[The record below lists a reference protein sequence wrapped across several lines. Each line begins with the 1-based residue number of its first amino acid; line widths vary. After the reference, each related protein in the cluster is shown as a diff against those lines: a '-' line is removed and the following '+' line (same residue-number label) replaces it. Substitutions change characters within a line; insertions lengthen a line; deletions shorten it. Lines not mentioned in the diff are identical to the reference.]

1 MTMGF
6 FHQPKIRK
14 FNYQPVFYDERKE
27 KLKEKMDAAE
37 REKVGQYIPGASIK
51 GSFRRMEVARKD
63 LKYTPLLRFIS
74 ILGIAA
80 VLIAAVYM
88 AQVMGLLF

>member
-1 MTMGF
+1 MGF

-27 KLKEKMDAAE
+27 ALKNKIDAAE
-37 REKVGQYIPGASIK
+37 RERAGEYVPGASIK
-51 GSFRRMEVARKD
+51 GSFRRMEVARKEI
-63 LKYTPLLRFIS
+63 KYSPFMRFVS

-80 VLIAAVYM
+80 VLVAAVYM
-88 AQVMGLLF
+88 AQLMGLLF

>member
-1 MTMGF
+1 MGF

-27 KLKEKMDAAE
+27 ALKNKIDATE
-37 REKVGQYIPGASIK
+37 RERAGEYVPGASIK
-51 GSFRRMEVARKD
+51 GSFRRMEVARKEI
-63 LKYTPLLRFIS
+63 KYTPFMRFLS

-88 AQVMGLLF
+88 AQLMGLLF

>member
-1 MTMGF
+1 MGF

-27 KLKEKMDAAE
+27 ALKNKLDAAE
-37 REKVGQYIPGASIK
+37 RERAGEYVPGASIK
-51 GSFRRMEVARKD
+51 GSFRRMEVARKEI
-63 LKYTPLLRFIS
+63 KYTPFMRFLS

-80 VLIAAVYM
+80 VLVAAVYM
-88 AQVMGLLF
+88 AQLMGLLF

>member
-1 MTMGF
+1 MGF

-27 KLKEKMDAAE
+27 ALKNKIDAAE
-37 REKVGQYIPGASIK
+37 RERAGEYVPGASIK
-51 GSFRRMEVARKD
+51 GSFRRREVARKEI
-63 LKYTPLLRFIS
+63 KYTPFMRFLS

-80 VLIAAVYM
+80 VLVAAVYM
-88 AQVMGLLF
+88 AQLMGLLF

>member
-1 MTMGF
+1 MGF

-27 KLKEKMDAAE
+27 ALKNKIDAAE
-37 REKVGQYIPGASIK
+37 RERAGEYVPGASIK
-51 GSFRRMEVARKD
+51 GSFRRMEVARKEI
-63 LKYTPLLRFIS
+63 KYTPFMRFLS

-88 AQVMGLLF
+88 AQLMGLLF

>member
-1 MTMGF
+1 MGF

-27 KLKEKMDAAE
+27 ALKNKIDAAE
-37 REKVGQYIPGASIK
+37 RERAGEYVPGASIK
-51 GSFRRMEVARKD
+51 GSFRRMEVARKEI
-63 LKYTPLLRFIS
+63 KYTPFMRFLS

-80 VLIAAVYM
+80 VLVAAVYM
-88 AQVMGLLF
+88 AQLLGLLF

>member
-1 MTMGF
+1 MGF

-27 KLKEKMDAAE
+27 ALKNKIDAAE
-37 REKVGQYIPGASIK
+37 RERAGEYVPGASIK
-51 GSFRRMEVARKD
+51 GSFRRMEVARKEI
-63 LKYTPLLRFIS
+63 KYTPFMRFLS

-80 VLIAAVYM
+80 VLVAAVYM
-88 AQVMGLLF
+88 AQLMGLLF

>member
-1 MTMGF
+1 MGF

-27 KLKEKMDAAE
+27 ALKNKIDAAE
-37 REKVGQYIPGASIK
+37 RERAGEYVHGASIK
-51 GSFRRMEVARKD
+51 GSFRRMEVARKEI
-63 LKYTPLLRFIS
+63 KYTPFMRFLS

-80 VLIAAVYM
+80 VLVAAVYM
-88 AQVMGLLF
+88 AQLMGLLF

>member
-1 MTMGF
+1 MGF

-27 KLKEKMDAAE
+27 ALKNKIDAAE
-37 REKVGQYIPGASIK
+37 RERAGEYVPGASIK
-51 GSFRRMEVARKD
+51 GSFRRMEVARKE
-63 LKYTPLLRFIS
+63 LKYTPFMRFVS

-80 VLIAAVYM
+80 ALVAAVYM
-88 AQVMGLLF
+88 AQLMGLLF